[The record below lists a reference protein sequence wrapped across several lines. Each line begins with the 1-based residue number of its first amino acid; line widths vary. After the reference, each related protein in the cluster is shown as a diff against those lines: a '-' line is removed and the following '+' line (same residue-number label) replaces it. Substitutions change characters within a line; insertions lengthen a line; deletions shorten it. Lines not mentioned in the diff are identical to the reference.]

1 MSQDAFK
8 RITNDNCRLIF
19 PTYHSFLG
27 SLGLLLSES
36 VIEYQMDKEQEEGV
50 ETKPPQR
57 RAMAINIKEI

>member
-1 MSQDAFK
+1 MSQDAFT

-36 VIEYQMDKEQEEGV
+36 IIEYSRDEKEKEPEEHVGHGEV
-50 ETKPPQR
+50 DHGTKQ
-57 RAMAINIKEI
+57 

>member
-1 MSQDAFK
+1 MSQDAFT

-36 VIEYQMDKEQEEGV
+36 IIEYSQDEKE
-50 ETKPPQR
+50 KDP
-57 RAMAINIKEI
+57 EIDFSM